1 MRGEEANLSG
11 GGGGGSSSSSSRG
24 GTVTCFHISGGG
36 GGGTYGKATTFR
48 LVIAVLFCLDP
59 LKVG

>member
-1 MRGEEANLSG
+1 VRGEEANLSG
-11 GGGGGSSSSSSRG
+11 VGGGSSSSSSSRG

-36 GGGTYGKATTFR
+36 GGGTYGKATFR
-48 LVIAVLFCLDP
+48 LVIAVLFRLDP